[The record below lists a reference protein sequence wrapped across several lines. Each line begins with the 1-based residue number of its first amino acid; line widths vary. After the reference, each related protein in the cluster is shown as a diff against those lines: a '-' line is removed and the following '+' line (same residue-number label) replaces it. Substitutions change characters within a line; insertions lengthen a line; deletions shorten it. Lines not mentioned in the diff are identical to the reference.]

1 MCHLMESS
9 DAITYSWTCNPSDI
23 HPVRRVFA
31 WGCVILFGSSIIMS
45 NAILG
50 VALTAVLIASIATFL
65 FKSTF
70 TIDQSGITASYPL
83 RKKFYEWSQIRRL
96 KMFQHSAYMFKR
108 KKPSNLDGWTGLALF
123 FNSNREEIVKHLDR
137 FLSED
142 VAR

>member
-9 DAITYSWTCNPSDI
+9 DLTTYSWTCNPSDI
-23 HPVRRVFA
+23 HPVRRFFA
-31 WGCVILFGSSIIMS
+31 WGCVGLFGGSIIMS
-45 NAILG
+45 NTIIG
-50 VALTAVLIASIATFL
+50 VALTAILIASIATFL
-65 FKSTF
+65 FPSRF

-96 KMFQHSAYMFKR
+96 KLFQHSAYMFKR
-108 KKPSNLDGWTGLALF
+108 KKPSNLDGWTGLTLF
-123 FNSNREEIVKHLDR
+123 FNSDRDEIVRHLNR